1 MKNVSGKIK
10 LDDRFYIYVDPYCWA
25 LLYEVKTIPAYSSK
39 GKPNKCAGKQITKAI
54 GYYRKLEHALDKYVE
69 LKAKESLSTFS
80 EPISISDVK
89 TILSEIKNATER
101 LAHKL
106 NVEIG
111 GESK

>member
-1 MKNVSGKIK
+1 MKNVNGKIK
-10 LDDRFYIYVDPYCWA
+10 LDDRFYINIDPYCWT
-25 LLYEVKTIPAYSSK
+25 LYEVKTTPAYSSK
-39 GKPNKCAGKQITKAI
+39 GKPNKGAGKQITKAI

-69 LKAKESLSTFS
+69 LKAKESFSTFS

-106 NVEIG
+106 KVEL
-111 GESK
+111 EENLK